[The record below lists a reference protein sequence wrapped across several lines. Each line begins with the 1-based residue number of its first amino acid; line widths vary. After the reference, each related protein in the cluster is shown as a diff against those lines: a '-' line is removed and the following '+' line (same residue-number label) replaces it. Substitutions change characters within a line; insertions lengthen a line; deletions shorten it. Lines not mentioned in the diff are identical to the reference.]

1 MGKSNNYSLTN
12 GTKSKN
18 ITLKASKKTIFK
30 IGSPAD
36 ALAVTNQLFQPIH
49 HLSKCE
55 QRSFR
60 QPVTWSMK
68 SGLVHRDPY
77 LMAYP
82 TKFLLKL
89 GTVVFHR
96 RFFQH
101 HKQSRFGHW
110 LIWLNFFRFA
120 CKMGKEQVHQ
130 TSSPMVVA
138 MMVIFMPWDPN
149 PYKATFNK
157 SKSTN
162 SCIFGGSL
170 EDDVPFQITLTNRL
184 THG

>member
-55 QRSFR
+55 QRSNV

-89 GTVVFHR
+89 GTVVLHR
-96 RFFQH
+96 RYFQH

-120 CKMGKEQVHQ
+120 CNMGKEQVNQ
-130 TSSPMVVA
+130 TSSPKWWS
-138 MMVIFMPWDPN
+138 PWWWFSCHGIPIRTKPPSTNPN
-149 PYKATFNK
+149 PLIPAFLVEVGKTMFLFK
-157 SKSTN
+157 
-162 SCIFGGSL
+162 
-170 EDDVPFQITLTNRL
+170 
-184 THG
+184 